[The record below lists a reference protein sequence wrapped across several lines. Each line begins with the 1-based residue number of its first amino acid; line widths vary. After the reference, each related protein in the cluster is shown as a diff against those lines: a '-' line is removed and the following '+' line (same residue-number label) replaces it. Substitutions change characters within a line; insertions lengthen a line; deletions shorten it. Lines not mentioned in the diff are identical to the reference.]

1 MKTIEEFVKE
11 AEELKYCYYFDENR
25 KVEPEHFYCYQFE
38 WLTILKPNI
47 EDDYTIECDSI
58 EEMIN
63 KRLEDGTC
71 LRDYLEN
78 HGEFPDYITF

>member
-1 MKTIEEFVKE
+1 MM
-11 AEELKYCYYFDENR
+11 
-25 KVEPEHFYCYQFE
+25 
-38 WLTILKPNI
+38 ILKPNT
-47 EDDYTIECDSI
+47 EDDYAIECDSI

>member
-1 MKTIEEFVKE
+1 MV
-11 AEELKYCYYFDENR
+11 
-25 KVEPEHFYCYQFE
+25 
-38 WLTILKPNI
+38 ILKPNT
-47 EDDYTIECDSI
+47 EDDYAIECDSI

-71 LRDYLEN
+71 LRDCLEN